1 MNEDILFGS
10 ETVFKHVDSDYFLV
24 GSYNCSEFSTDA
36 FKLELSEHSSSQ
48 AIFKILPYNTYQ

>member
-36 FKLELSEHSSSQ
+36 FKLELSEHLSS
-48 AIFKILPYNTYQ
+48 

>member
-36 FKLELSEHSSSQ
+36 FKLELSEHLSSQ
-48 AIFKILPYNTYQ
+48 AVFKILPFNTYQ